1 MLHPLTL
8 FLHVR
13 VVDDISLLLGLLTI
27 KRNFFY
33 VFIKQNVTGWSL
45 LILIDWW
52 KPNWWR
58 LISVPQI
65 INKMILVL

>member
-27 KRNFFY
+27 KRNFFMY
-33 VFIKQNVTGWSL
+33 L
-45 LILIDWW
+45 L
-52 KPNWWR
+52 
-58 LISVPQI
+58 
-65 INKMILVL
+65 NKMSLGGRF